1 MNSGR
6 NYRKLVTKITGKDWT
21 GDSFDRVLVHNLP
34 EEVDEYV
41 EHLHCCDYKNVTVL
55 STKEQEVAVIDT
67 PYDEE
72 VNRTRELMY
81 EYFYDRVYDID
92 GEYLCDRLGITQ
104 NTLREQLEYLLDNL
118 RYSLDEEV

>member
-1 MNSGR
+1 MTGGR
-6 NYRKLVTKITGKDWT
+6 NYRKLATKITGKDWV
-21 GDSFDRVLVHNLP
+21 GDSFDRILVHNLP

-41 EHLHCCDYKNVTVL
+41 EHLYCCDYKKVKVL
-55 STKEQEVAVIDT
+55 STKEQEVVTIDT

-81 EYFYDRVYDID
+81 KYFLDRVYDID

-104 NTLREQLEYLLDNL
+104 DTLKEHLNYLLGGLNN
-118 RYSLDEEV
+118 EN